1 MFLTFLDTN
10 EKPFG
15 CQCGAVFSRR
25 DLLRRH
31 ERLACHDGTEQSRQH
46 RAGVALTTLESSRS
60 LNSIPA
66 DKGIGCAIS
75 DPRSTSSSPL
85 NGIQISSVPQQSLQ
99 EAASIEY
106 PRFNGYWSASDD
118 FPALLPSQLS
128 LATQIVPH
136 YASPSV
142 RPADR
147 ARLLA
152 SLTRVADVFPNAA
165 LPSTSALTR
174 YLAGYFTGFY
184 PHSPLTH
191 APTFRLEA
199 CSPELCLAMMAV
211 GAVDRFETASATQLF
226 YYAKSLLL
234 DTQQNRG
241 STTSGDA
248 PSIDEVRCLLCLVHF
263 ATWQSNPSLRNEAT
277 VLQSLLVQ
285 TLRLTGLE
293 ETPQTLQ
300 DGGWEHWAECESE
313 RRTKLFAFCFLGV
326 QSIAFDVPPS
336 IWCDEINL
344 KLPCSCP
351 EWTAPDA
358 STWHLLKQNTPR
370 QGDQDRFRETL
381 DLLLSPAA
389 GQMSSPTPGGNYV
402 LMHGLLQKI
411 IWTPRFISGNLSLA
425 NDHQSLFDSRSAL
438 RKWTSFWQQ
447 TPESNLEP
455 LHPNGPL
462 PYASTAL
469 LSRAYVRNSTEVFQ
483 TRKIFTWSPA
493 QIAQR
498 LQSSP
503 PVTRR
508 WRSLLAAYH
517 ATNLLATLVKLGVQY
532 VKQNQSI
539 LWSVEGTLCGLD
551 CSIFLEKWLRCVQE
565 TMQDTSLTGHEKRL
579 LDWINDVVYEGL
591 SSANDCSFDN
601 IPRPAVSPDQ
611 IITVWSH
618 LMQGNSPVP
627 FIKLISQVLVEY
639 QRLSAGS

>member
-1 MFLTFLDTN
+1 MIT
-10 EKPFG
+10 
-15 CQCGAVFSRR
+15 S
-25 DLLRRH
+25 H
-31 ERLACHDGTEQSRQH
+31 
-46 RAGVALTTLESSRS
+46 
-60 LNSIPA
+60 
-66 DKGIGCAIS
+66 
-75 DPRSTSSSPL
+75 SSST
-85 NGIQISSVPQQSLQ
+85 Q
-99 EAASIEY
+99 
-106 PRFNGYWSASDD
+106 
-118 FPALLPSQLS
+118 PA
-128 LATQIVPH
+128 
-136 YASPSV
+136 
-142 RPADR
+142 
-147 ARLLA
+147 
-152 SLTRVADVFPNAA
+152 F
-165 LPSTSALTR
+165 
-174 YLAGYFTGFY
+174 
-184 PHSPLTH
+184 
-191 APTFRLEA
+191 
-199 CSPELCLAMMAV
+199 
-211 GAVDRFETASATQLF
+211 LF
-226 YYAKSLLL
+226 Y
-234 DTQQNRG
+234 
-241 STTSGDA
+241 
-248 PSIDEVRCLLCLVHF
+248 
-263 ATWQSNPSLRNEAT
+263 
-277 VLQSLLVQ
+277 LLV
-285 TLRLTGLE
+285 
-293 ETPQTLQ
+293 
-300 DGGWEHWAECESE
+300 
-313 RRTKLFAFCFLGV
+313 
-326 QSIAFDVPPS
+326 
-336 IWCDEINL
+336 
-344 KLPCSCP
+344 
-351 EWTAPDA
+351 
-358 STWHLLKQNTPR
+358 
-370 QGDQDRFRETL
+370 
-381 DLLLSPAA
+381 
-389 GQMSSPTPGGNYV
+389 PGSV
-402 LMHGLLQKI
+402 
-411 IWTPRFISGNLSLA
+411 A
-425 NDHQSLFDSRSAL
+425 NIVSSRSAL

-565 TMQDTSLTGHEKRL
+565 TMQDTSLTGMFACSPELNIDLTIIVGHEKRL